1 MSDSN
6 NELGSFLAGFVV
18 GGLMGAAVALILA
31 PQSGSETRA
40 QLTGRGQEMQG
51 VNERALYQAAENSD
65 LYAQR
70 AGVQADL
77 TSQEIEQQA
86 RIVLDAGRQR
96 TSGAGGNGAADQS
109 GAASRDTGDLEEPPA
124 G

>member
-1 MSDSN
+1 MSESN
-6 NELGSFLAGFVV
+6 SELGSFLAGFVV

-40 QLTGRGQEMQG
+40 QLSGKGQDM
-51 VNERALYQAAENSD
+51 QAATED
-65 LYAQR
+65 TLYEAAEAVDVYTRR
-70 AGVQADL
+70 AATQAGQI
-77 TSQEIEQQA
+77 SQEAEQQA

-96 TSGAGGNGAADQS
+96 TSGGNGAVDQP
-109 GAASRDTGDLEEPPA
+109 GAAGQDLSDQEEPPA